1 MKQSS
6 MNSGKLNKIMNA
18 VAVVFVLATITALI
32 FIKDIPVP
40 GNVPDIDAGAAENR
54 EAAAG
59 PAGDPETGVHSAIP
73 GDVSDTSSRDPLI
86 NVAAAIADRVTVI
99 PGEAWS
105 RDIAAKG
112 YKDGAPIGGF
122 GAGTITWTYDGDFY
136 DGRLVI
142 GNNDMDIDSD
152 CGFFMYQRPGSGRA
166 SSFRLDG
173 GSLGAG
179 QAEYYSLFP
188 KSWVDYHG
196 DKFICKARV
205 TQFSPLIPGDYK
217 LSSYPAGVYIWE
229 LTNPTSEK
237 CDVSIMFT
245 WKNGYDGRAVMPV
258 RDESGRFS
266 GIKLV
271 ASEAAAYS
279 ETKAADAVTEALPP
293 NSCEFSI
300 GCENTNGVEITYTS
314 SNDLKA
320 IRKDFDDDGK
330 LNNITGYD
338 QTGALCITVSLGPGE
353 RISLPMALTWD
364 MPVFI
369 GEAGNDWY
377 RKYTRYF
384 GRDGDN
390 SWEIALEALQNAGQ
404 WESMIDSWQSTI
416 LDDPKYP
423 DWLKT
428 TLFNELYYYTVGG
441 TVWEAGAASGQ
452 PDDPDED
459 MFSSLECFE
468 YPFYGTSD
476 VRFYGSWALLQLWPE
491 IDKQCVRQFCDSVYN
506 TRSDR
511 PRALGTTAHDFG
523 MGGMVFA
530 GWNGYTYRDSTNWR
544 DLNTKLVLMV
554 YRDWALT
561 GKKDKDFL
569 EYCWIPVQKAM
580 DVAKSQDADGDGLP
594 DSHGV
599 DQTYDDLSLT
609 GNTAYCGGLFLA
621 ACRAAEEIA
630 RTMGDE
636 KKAAEYGTWLE
647 KGQKSFE
654 GELWNGSYY
663 NIDTGSSD
671 PERIMSDQLCG
682 QWYSAACGLPGI
694 VPDEH
699 AVSAFD
705 VIYQNNFKKFD
716 KGTHGITNVMTSGG
730 RPDTS
735 SWQAQE
741 CWVGTSWCVAAG
753 MLQQGMTEQA
763 EEIGRSL
770 CNTIWDEGQL
780 WFRTPEAW
788 HKGVK
793 WIRAEYY
800 MRATAVWALKHA
812 YDLKTE

>member
-6 MNSGKLNKIMNA
+6 MNSKKLNKIMNVVA
-18 VAVVFVLATITALI
+18 VALMLATIAAL
-32 FIKDIPVP
+32 FFLKDIPVP
-40 GNVPDIDAGAAENR
+40 GIVPDTGVRPAEDQG
-54 EAAAG
+54 EASSDVSNAPSPSPFVKEDTV
-59 PAGDPETGVHSAIP
+59 PAGRITIIP
-73 GDVSDTSSRDPLI
+73 D
-86 NVAAAIADRVTVI
+86 
-99 PGEAWS
+99 EAWS

-112 YKDGAPIGGF
+112 YKDGAPIGGL
-122 GAGTITWTYDGDFY
+122 GAGAITWAYDGNFY

-142 GNNDMDIDSD
+142 GSNDMDFDYD
-152 CGFFMYQRPGSGRA
+152 CGFYMYQKPESGSA
-166 SSFRLDG
+166 SSFRLDS
-173 GSLGAG
+173 GSLRAG

-188 KSWVDYHG
+188 KSWVDYYG
-196 DKFICKARV
+196 DKFICKAKV

-229 LTNPTSEK
+229 LSNPTLEK

-245 WKNGYDGRAVMPV
+245 WRNGYGGKAVMPV
-258 RDESGRFS
+258 EDDSGRFS

-271 ASEAAAYS
+271 ASGTAAHTETKDAAADS
-279 ETKAADAVTEALPP
+279 VP

-300 GCENTNGVEITYTS
+300 GCGKTEGMEITYTS
-314 SNDLKA
+314 SND
-320 IRKDFDDDGK
+320 RKVIQKDLEDDGI
-330 LNNITGYD
+330 LNNITGED
-338 QTGALCITVSLGPGE
+338 QTGALCVSVELEPGE
-353 RISLPMALTWD
+353 VISFPMVLTWD
-364 MPVFI
+364 MPI
-369 GEAGNDWY
+369 YKGAEGNDWY
-377 RKYTRYF
+377 KKYTRYF

-390 SWEIALEALQNAGQ
+390 SWEIALEALQNAGR
-404 WESMIDSWQSTI
+404 WESMIDNWQSTI

-476 VRFYGSWALLQLWPE
+476 VRFYGSWALVQLWPE

-506 TRSDR
+506 MRFDR

-523 MGGMVFA
+523 MEGMVFA
-530 GWNGYTYRDSTNWR
+530 EWNGYTYRDSTNWR

-561 GKKDKDFL
+561 GKTDKDFL
-569 EYCWIPVQKAM
+569 DYCWISVQKAM

-599 DQTYDDLSLT
+599 DQTYDNLSLT
-609 GNTAYCGGLFLA
+609 GNTSYCGGLFLA
-621 ACRAAEEIA
+621 ACQAAEEIA

-636 KKAAEYGTWLE
+636 KKATEYGAWLE
-647 KGQKSFE
+647 RGRKSFE
-654 GELWNGSYY
+654 EELWNGSYY

-682 QWYSAACGLPGI
+682 QWYSVACGLPGI
-694 VPDEH
+694 VSDEH
-699 AVSAFD
+699 AVSAFN
-705 VIYQNNFKKFD
+705 VIYKNNFKKFD
-716 KGTHGITNVMTSGG
+716 KGAHGIVNVVKPNG

-735 SWQAQE
+735 SGQAQE

-763 EEIGRSL
+763 EEIGLSL
-770 CNTIWDEGQL
+770 YNTIWDDAQL

-788 HKGVK
+788 YKGANRT
-793 WIRAEYY
+793 RADYY

-812 YDLKTE
+812 YDKKAR